1 MHDIDNALAEIADI
15 RARMAAG
22 TRFHGFAP
30 EVVALTGLL
39 ALGVAG
45 AQTLWPKTLA
55 GDSLR
60 YVTVWILTAVV
71 ASTALAVETL
81 ARSRRLHGP
90 LADLMIGST
99 LRLFLPFGAAGAM
112 VTFVIWRISPEAAW
126 ILPGLWQMLI
136 ALVGFASV
144 SSLPRAIVWPAGWYF
159 TCGTVGLVLAARDS
173 TLSPWMMGVPFGIG
187 QLLVAATLQ
196 RDSRHGR
203 D

>member
-30 EVVALTGLL
+30 EIVAVTGLL
-39 ALGVAG
+39 ALAVAG
-45 AQTLWPKTLA
+45 AQTLWPEMLA

-60 YVTVWILTAVV
+60 YVTVWILTAIV
-71 ASTALAVETL
+71 ASAALAVETL

-99 LRLFLPFGAAGAM
+99 LRLFLPFGAAGAV
-112 VTFVIWRISPEAAW
+112 VTFVVWRISPETGW
-126 ILPGLWQMLI
+126 MLPGLWQMLI

-144 SSLPRAIVWPAGWYF
+144 SSLPRAIIWPAGWYF
-159 TCGTVGLVLAARDS
+159 VCGTVVLVLAARDS
-173 TLSPWMMGVPFGIG
+173 MLSPWMMGVPFGIG
-187 QLLVAATLQ
+187 QLLVAATLH
-196 RDSRHGR
+196 RDSRRG
-203 D
+203 